1 MPTAAHKKSSR
12 TNKLA
17 PKAKPASNTKAKATA
32 KVVPVAPVALP
43 PPLPASAETAST
55 APFSLE
61 RTIHNPNASADRPAD
76 VLRSLIQRHLVSTLA
91 RHTGSATPRD
101 WWVATALAVRDT
113 IHERM
118 IATQAVHNSENV
130 RRVYYFSLE
139 YLMGRLFGNNLLST
153 GLLDTARTALES
165 LGQNFERIRD
175 AEVDMG
181 LGNGGLGRLAACFLD
196 SLATLDYP
204 ALGYGIYYEF
214 GLFRQEFI
222 KGNQVEHPDGWMI
235 FGDPWEVVRPEYSVQ
250 VQLYGRVENVFD
262 DRGNYRPHWVG
273 TKTILGVPH
282 DIPIAGFG
290 TKTVNLLRL
299 WASKSTEDF
308 DLAAFN
314 RGGYVEAVHEKA
326 VGETVSKVLYPNDKT
341 ENGKELRLV
350 QQYFFSACSLR
361 DIIRRHFRNPGNFWD
376 NFATKVAV
384 QLNDTH
390 PTVAILELMRI
401 LLDEQHFEWS
411 RAWPIVNATFAY
423 TNHTLLPEALERWGV
438 ALFERVLPRHLQII
452 FEINERLMQ
461 TLEAQWPGDNEK
473 KRICSLIEENGHKM
487 VRMANLAVVGSH
499 AVNGVA
505 ALHTALLKKHL
516 FPEFDS
522 LYPGKF
528 QNKTNGITPRRWL
541 LKSNPRLAELITR
554 KLGSPFGWARNLD
567 LLRGLEKFADKADF
581 QREFMAIKRANKVDL
596 AAVIKA
602 ECGVEVSPDAI
613 FDVQIKRLHEYKR
626 QHLNLLHILVLY
638 RRLLQNPDLDLVP
651 RVFIFGAKAAP
662 GYDVAKNIIRAI
674 NVIGA
679 HINADARIKGKLKIA
694 FLPNYRVSLAEKI
707 IPAADLSEQISTA
720 GKEAS
725 GTGNMKLMANGAL
738 TIGTLDGANVE
749 IHEEVGEE
757 NIFIFGLTV
766 EEVEALYAKGYN
778 ARDYYNQDEELRAVI
793 DWLGSDYWTP
803 GEGGA
808 FAQLHGTLMH
818 DGDPFLVLADFRA
831 YCDTQARVDAAYRD
845 AAGWAKKAILNTA
858 RVGKFSSDRT
868 IREYANDIWKLT
880 PAPVK

>member
-1 MPTAAHKKSSR
+1 MPQASKKPSTKRPKSAQPAKSR
-12 TNKLA
+12 AQTR
-17 PKAKPASNTKAKATA
+17 P
-32 KVVPVAPVALP
+32 VP
-43 PPLPASAETAST
+43 SAQPYESRAST
-55 APFSLE
+55 APFVKPDMTP
-61 RTIHNPNASADRPAD
+61 RIHSPHAGADTPVE

-91 RHTGSATPRD
+91 RHAGSATPRD

-118 IATQAVHNSENV
+118 IATQAVHNDQNV

-139 YLMGRLFGNNLLST
+139 YLMGRLFSNNLLAT
-153 GLLDTARTALES
+153 GLLDTARVALTS
-165 LGQNFERIRD
+165 LGQDFEKIRE

-214 GLFRQEFI
+214 GLFKQEFVH
-222 KGNQVEHPDGWMI
+222 GNQVEHPDSWII
-235 FGDPWEVVRPEYSVQ
+235 FGDPWEVVRPEYTQQ
-250 VQLYGRVENVFD
+250 VRLYGRVENVFD
-262 DRGNYRPHWVG
+262 DRGNYRPRWVD

-350 QQYFFSACSLR
+350 QQYFFIACSLR
-361 DIIRRHFRNPGNFWD
+361 DILRRHFRNPANSWD
-376 NFATKVAV
+376 NFAEKVAV

-390 PTVAILELMRI
+390 PAVAVLELMRI
-401 LLDEQHFEWS
+401 LLDENDFEWP
-411 RAWPIVNATFAY
+411 RAWSIVTATFAY
-423 TNHTLLPEALERWGV
+423 TNHTLLPEALEKWGV
-438 ALFERVLPRHLQII
+438 PLFGRVLPRHLQII
-452 FEINERLMQ
+452 FDLNERLMQ
-461 TLEAQWPGDNEK
+461 EIEAKWPGDNEK
-473 KRICSLIEENGHKM
+473 KRVCSLIEENGGKM
-487 VRMANLAVVGSH
+487 VRMGSLAVVASH
-499 AVNGVA
+499 SVNGVA
-505 ALHTALLKKHL
+505 ALHTALLKKNL
-516 FPEFDS
+516 FPEFDA
-522 LYPGKF
+522 LYPGRF

-541 LKSNPRLAELITR
+541 LNCNPRLAALITQ
-554 KLGSPFGWARNLD
+554 KLRSAAWTRDLD
-567 LLRGLEKFADKADF
+567 LLRGLEKFADEAAF

-596 AAVIKA
+596 AARIKA
-602 ECGVEVSPDAI
+602 ECGLEVSPDAL

-626 QHLNLLHILVLY
+626 QHLNLLHILALY
-638 RRLLQNPDLDLVP
+638 RRLLHDPALDLVP

-679 HINADARIKGKLKIA
+679 RINGDTRINGKLKVA

-749 IHEEVGEE
+749 IKEEVGDD

-766 EEVEALYAKGYN
+766 EDVDALHAQGYKPWDLYH
-778 ARDYYNQDEELRAVI
+778 ADEELRAVI

-803 GEGGA
+803 GESGA
-808 FAQLHGTLMH
+808 FAQLHGTMMH
-818 DGDPFLVLADFRA
+818 DGDPYLVLADFRA
-831 YCDTQARVDAAYRD
+831 YCDAQARADAAYRD
-845 AAGWAKKAILNTA
+845 QAKWAKMAILNTA
-858 RVGKFSSDRT
+858 RSGKFSSDRT
-868 IREYANDIWKLT
+868 IREYASQIWNLST
-880 PAPVK
+880 ARVP